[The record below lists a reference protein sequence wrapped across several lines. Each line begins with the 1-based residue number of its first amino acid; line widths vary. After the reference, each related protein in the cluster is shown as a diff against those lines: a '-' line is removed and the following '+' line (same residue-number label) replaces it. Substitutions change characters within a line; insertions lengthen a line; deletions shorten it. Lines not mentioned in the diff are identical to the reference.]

1 MRATPNRCEAE
12 LADFVAHRD
21 GPSGPS
27 FISARDQR
35 WQCRSIVEVA
45 SSSFDPDRAG
55 VGSSPYVGDMAAT
68 GVRVPSAPTTSQ
80 SNRYLIRLAGV
91 QIPSGCGIILH
102 GLRQGL
108 TIRCEQANGDCGLIA
123 SELEVTSPFWS
134 FPDGNV
140 SWHLRVVQNVIAPA
154 FFDPTQQPG
163 TDPNLN
169 GLDSALLYRPPLVPY
184 TAPNAGIPP
193 GATLDWLDTWRD
205 MRFPWENTE
214 WRLHQLVRGPNNLV
228 FYASVHQP
236 NPEGRVVATP
246 ADPGALRPED
256 RFLATF
262 QQAIY
267 GRVAGAMTV
276 ELLPDC
282 SVPL

>member
-1 MRATPNRCEAE
+1 MVATAYDQKPVAE
-12 LADFVAHRD
+12 PVTGAPA
-21 GPSGPS
+21 S
-27 FISARDQR
+27 FISARDPR
-35 WQCRSIVEVA
+35 WRCRSIVEVS

-68 GVRVPSAPTTSQ
+68 GVRVPTAPTTAQ
-80 SNRYLIRLAGV
+80 NNRYLIRLCGV
-91 QIPSGCGIILH
+91 QIPNKCAIILH
-102 GLRQGL
+102 GLRQAA
-108 TIRCEQANGDCGLIA
+108 TIRCHQVDAECNFVA

-134 FPDGNV
+134 FPDGNI
-140 SWHLRVVQNVIAPA
+140 SWHLRLQRNVLTPMIS
-154 FFDPTQQPG
+154 DPNQQPG

-169 GLDSALLYRPPLVPY
+169 NLDSSLLYIPPLAPY
-184 TAPNAGIPP
+184 KAPNAGIPP
-193 GATLDWLDTWRD
+193 GDGLVFLDTWRD
-205 MRFPWENTE
+205 IRFPWDNTD
-214 WRLHQLVRGPNNLV
+214 WRLHQMVRGPYNLV

-236 NPEGRVVATP
+236 DPTGRIVATP

-276 ELLPDC
+276 ELLPEC
-282 SVPL
+282 GVPL